1 MNLILLIG
9 GIIVAVVVC
18 WFLFKKKKTK
28 IVYVG
33 CALTNVPDEF
43 KEDFS
48 CKVEEL
54 KKKLEGICIVL
65 KFKGLSDGNIPYDVY
80 VHDINK
86 CVRKCDLLVAI
97 CDYPSIGLGYEM
109 ATQGESRKKPTLA
122 VAHIESRISKLIL
135 DPRTPGYE
143 FKRYKNLVDDVYEF
157 VAERLKTL

>member
-1 MNLILLIG
+1 M
-9 GIIVAVVVC
+9 
-18 WFLFKKKKTK
+18 KKKV
-28 IVYVG
+28 VYVG
-33 CALTNVPDEF
+33 CALTQVSEEF
-43 KEDFS
+43 REEFS
-48 CKVEEL
+48 KKVEEL
-54 KKKLEGICIVL
+54 KKKLESICIVL

-122 VAHIESRISKLIL
+122 VAHRSAKISKLIL

-143 FKRYKNLVDDVYEF
+143 FKRYDNLVEDVYRM
-157 VAERLKTL
+157 VQIKLRTLDGHYRI